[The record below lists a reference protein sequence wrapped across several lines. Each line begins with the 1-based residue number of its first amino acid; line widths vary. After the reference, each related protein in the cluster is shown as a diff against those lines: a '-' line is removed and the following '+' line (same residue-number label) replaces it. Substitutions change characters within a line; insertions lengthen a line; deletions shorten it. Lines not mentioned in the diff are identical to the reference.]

1 MKVKLTLK
9 NIVLISSGLFILL
22 LILGISIL
30 AIANKKPT
38 AAFYGISERNVE
50 RISSVLQTTHTR
62 KNKKQNA
69 FNIVVL
75 DSNLSLE
82 EALKKQKRPDIIFM
96 YNGKNAD
103 FAEIRSVKKKINFD
117 KKILEGMSSSVI
129 KTVSANKSKIHKVP
143 LLIDNCEIDINRN
156 AIAKSKT
163 KQIAVLSD
171 VEKFATEL
179 KKDYLAP
186 IVFAGADNYE
196 FINFLGAMTES
207 ISGIDTLKRA
217 ANKINDF
224 IKSGNTNHSEFNKLL
239 SQMVAVDGEFYETV
253 EVLRKWY
260 KEKLI
265 PSNVYKMT
273 SRDVK
278 SYMEQKLC
286 GISVL
291 TLSEHRT
298 VKQSTIEE
306 FTSIYYPSIFANVE
320 RTFSAP
326 IIMAIPYSKNKIAM
340 NSIKKLATV
349 EYQERLSIKTG
360 LAPVQKNC
368 AIPDRQAD
376 DVRYWVAASEVPF
389 VGLSEAA
396 FTDAKTRK
404 MFADILRMYLQQ

>member
-1 MKVKLTLK
+1 
-9 NIVLISSGLFILL
+9 
-22 LILGISIL
+22 
-30 AIANKKPT
+30 
-38 AAFYGISERNVE
+38 
-50 RISSVLQTTHTR
+50 
-62 KNKKQNA
+62 
-69 FNIVVL
+69 
-75 DSNLSLE
+75 
-82 EALKKQKRPDIIFM
+82 M

-103 FAEIRSVKKKINFD
+103 FAEIRSVKKKISFD

-129 KTVSANKSKIHKVP
+129 KTVSANNAKIHKVP

-163 KQIAVLSD
+163 KQINVLSD
-171 VEKFATEL
+171 VEKLATEL

-207 ISGIDTLKRA
+207 ISGINTLKSA
-217 ANKINDF
+217 TNKINDF

-306 FTSIYYPSIFANVE
+306 FSSIYYPSIFANVE

-340 NSIKKLATV
+340 NSMKKLATV

-389 VGLSEAA
+389 VGLAEAA

>member
-75 DSNLSLE
+75 DSNVSLE

-117 KKILEGMSSSVI
+117 KKLLEGMSSSVI

-196 FINFLGAMTES
+196 FINFGS
-207 ISGIDTLKRA
+207 
-217 ANKINDF
+217 F
-224 IKSGNTNHSEFNKLL
+224 
-239 SQMVAVDGEFYETV
+239 
-253 EVLRKWY
+253 
-260 KEKLI
+260 
-265 PSNVYKMT
+265 
-273 SRDVK
+273 
-278 SYMEQKLC
+278 
-286 GISVL
+286 
-291 TLSEHRT
+291 
-298 VKQSTIEE
+298 
-306 FTSIYYPSIFANVE
+306 
-320 RTFSAP
+320 
-326 IIMAIPYSKNKIAM
+326 
-340 NSIKKLATV
+340 
-349 EYQERLSIKTG
+349 
-360 LAPVQKNC
+360 
-368 AIPDRQAD
+368 
-376 DVRYWVAASEVPF
+376 
-389 VGLSEAA
+389 
-396 FTDAKTRK
+396 
-404 MFADILRMYLQQ
+404 